1 MASKSETGHAVN
13 AANFSRIIQYCV
25 TMGADYTPPDSA
37 ISVAN
42 LQIAETAI
50 KESLANYNVK
60 AAPWVKAVNN
70 RELAIEPLNK
80 LLTKVKN
87 LVYACD
93 VSQQFKDDVKSI
105 VKEIQGVRAKAKI
118 VTEPGDNKAPTDA
131 SVKNISAAQ
140 TGYDNRVQNFDRLI
154 QLLKIEAGYV
164 PVENELRV
172 TTLSDMFDDLND
184 KNAKVAQYLPPLENA
199 RNTRNKAMYGKFKA
213 GNELASKVKSYMKA
227 KFGGNSA
234 EYHDVAKW
242 EYKNLDK

>member
-25 TMGADYTPPDSA
+25 AMGAEYTPPDAA

-50 KESLANYNVK
+50 KESLANYNL
-60 AAPWVKAVNN
+60 KAVPWMQAVNA
-70 RELAIEPLNK
+70 REAAIAPLSA

-87 LVYACD
+87 LVNACD
-93 VSQQFKDDVKSI
+93 VSQEYKDDVKSI

-131 SVKNISAAQ
+131 TVKNISAAQ
-140 TGYDNRVQNFDRLI
+140 TGYDNRVQNFDKLI
-154 QLLKIEAGYV
+154 QLLKIETGYA
-164 PVENELRV
+164 PNENELKV
-172 TTLSDMFDDLND
+172 TSLNTLLTDLND

-199 RNTRNKAMYGKFKA
+199 RITRNKAMYGKFKA

-227 KFGGNSA
+227 KFGGNSK
-234 EYHDVAKW
+234 EYHNVAKW
-242 EYKNLDK
+242 EFKNLDK